1 MLRKKV
7 FLYVSF
13 VKSVQFVCAIIPLF
27 KYELVRNR
35 AYHVLTVH
43 QSHSIGDY
51 CARINSRAVF
61 PIPNIEKLIVFI
73 KKFIQYL
80 VFFILIG
87 LCAH

>member
-1 MLRKKV
+1 MRY
-7 FLYVSF
+7 F
-13 VKSVQFVCAIIPLF
+13 
-27 KYELVRNR
+27 
-35 AYHVLTVH
+35 
-43 QSHSIGDY
+43 
-51 CARINSRAVF
+51 NSANGF